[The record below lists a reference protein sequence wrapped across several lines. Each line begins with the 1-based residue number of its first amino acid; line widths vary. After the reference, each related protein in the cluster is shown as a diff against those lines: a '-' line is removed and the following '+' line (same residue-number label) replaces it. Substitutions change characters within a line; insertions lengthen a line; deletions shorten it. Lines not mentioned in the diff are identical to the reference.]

1 MEEPG
6 EHTVEWGK
14 WIGEGF
20 QMFIDDWAGWLI
32 RMLVLL
38 LIIAIPAIPI
48 YGIFIAGQFIAATGE
63 EPNLPP
69 FVWILT
75 PFLVLLIM
83 LATALAYAGA
93 YRAAFRQ
100 LKGENTSIGQMFS
113 SGNTVLRV
121 IGTVLLISIVVMV
134 GLVFCIVP
142 GYIALGRLHYA
153 VPLVVERDLGI
164 MDALRTSWAAT
175 RRHWVQFT
183 LFSIVVQLIGQLG
196 SALCGVGL
204 LFTFPLFFTIT
215 VISYRDIFGVGGA
228 RSFVSR
234 TPQAS
239 YASAASA
246 EPPRPG
252 EWRPTCPHCGAT
264 VISSTAKFCNV
275 CGGQLIP

>member
-6 EHTVEWGK
+6 EHTVQWGK
-14 WIGEGF
+14 WIGEGW
-20 QMFIDDWAGWLI
+20 QMFVDDWAGWLI

-38 LIIAIPAIPI
+38 LIILIPAIPI
-48 YGIFIAGQFIAATGE
+48 YAIAIAGQFIAETGN
-63 EPNLPP
+63 EPHLPP
-69 FVWILT
+69 FFYILM
-75 PFLVLLIM
+75 PFLALLIV

-93 YRAAFRQ
+93 YGAAFRQ
-100 LKGENTSIGQMFS
+100 LKGEETSIGQLFP

-121 IGTVLLISIVVMV
+121 IGAVLLMSIIVLLGFVLCV
-134 GLVFCIVP
+134 VP

-164 MDALRTSWAAT
+164 MDALRTSWHAT

-215 VISYRDIFGVGGA
+215 VISFRDIFGVAGA
-228 RSFVSR
+228 RTFLR
-234 TPQAS
+234 HTPQPS
-239 YASAASA
+239 YSPVSSA

-275 CGGQLIP
+275 CGGTLIP